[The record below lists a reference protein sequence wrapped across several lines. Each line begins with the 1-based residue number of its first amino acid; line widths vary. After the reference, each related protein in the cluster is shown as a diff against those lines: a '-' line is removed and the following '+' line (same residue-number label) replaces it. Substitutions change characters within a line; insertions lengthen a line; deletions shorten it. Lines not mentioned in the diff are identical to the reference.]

1 MKKIFSI
8 IVFIFIFSI
17 PNFANANEWYIEKLL
32 QLKVGPEAFTMNL
45 SKIKDVYFVDSDNQE
60 VFDNF
65 KNTSEILR
73 DEILRKYENDEF
85 EYYTMQGIVSN
96 YNSFVY
102 YTNKLFYY
110 LSIREQNSS
119 LDAETENGVSK
130 NYSKAR
136 NYFKRLKYLIYKD

>member
-1 MKKIFSI
+1 
-8 IVFIFIFSI
+8 
-17 PNFANANEWYIEKLL
+17 
-32 QLKVGPEAFTMNL
+32 MNL
-45 SKIKDVYFVDSDNQE
+45 SKIEDIYFVDSDNQE
-60 VFDNF
+60 VFDSF

-130 NYSKAR
+130 NYSKSR

>member
-17 PNFANANEWYIEKLL
+17 PNFANANEWYIEQLL

-45 SKIKDVYFVDSDNQE
+45 SKIEDIYFVDSDNQE
-60 VFDNF
+60 VFDSF

-130 NYSKAR
+130 NYSKSR